1 MKLRATVSKYQELI
15 GLLAV
20 AFFLRI
26 GYLIGN
32 TIPFAFDHGKD
43 SLAIMDMLLNLSPK
57 FIGPWTSIPGLYFGP
72 GWYYLLAPFYVLLGY
87 NPIGGAVVMLLLV
100 LLQIGLAYRYLG
112 KWEAAILT
120 TAPLWFILSKS
131 AWNPYPMTL
140 LSLVLIILL
149 KISAEARKLTPA
161 RALGLGLATSFGFHF
176 SAAFAIFYPVIILAA
191 LAIFRIR
198 LTLRSV
204 LFGLVGFAL
213 PFLPH
218 LLFELRYNFSQVRAV
233 LAYFQKGE
241 SHAFGWEKIQSV
253 VTTSLGEIRLG
264 ILPESNYLGTFS
276 LALPLLLLGLLIGV
290 AIRTTKGS
298 PEIQRAFLLSFLFIV
313 FPIFCFFF
321 LHFNVWYVY
330 AMVPAAVWLVGSL
343 LRRSPSWLKVIY
355 LFLLFLGPVMAYSQ
369 YFLGE
374 RELLLQGRGF
384 LPVKLQAIELIQE
397 KAGSRRYASYQYVPD
412 IYDFSYQYIYFWK
425 ALEGKPLPVE
435 FSYQPGENSYV
446 VQKPELLQHFTVA
459 EGEPEVIFYIVEKP
473 ENEEFLSRWWDAQ
486 QFSKIEETIELSP
499 ELTLY
504 VARP

>member
-1 MKLRATVSKYQELI
+1 MKIWKALNKYRELL

-20 AFFLRI
+20 AFVLRI
-26 GYLIGN
+26 GYFIGN

-72 GWYYLLAPFYVLLGY
+72 GWYYLLAPFYLLFGY
-87 NPIGGAVVMLLLV
+87 NPIGGAVIMLLLV
-100 LLQIGLAYRYLG
+100 LLQVGLAYKYLG
-112 KWEAAILT
+112 KWEAVILS

-149 KISAEARKLTPA
+149 KISAETKKLTPM
-161 RALGLGLATSFGFHF
+161 RALGLGLAASFGFHF
-176 SAAFAIFYPVIILAA
+176 SAAFAIFYPIIILAA
-191 LAIFRIR
+191 LLIFRIR
-198 LTLRSV
+198 LTLKSV
-204 LFGLVGFAL
+204 LFGLLGFAI

-241 SHAFGWEKIQSV
+241 AHTFGLDKIQSV
-253 VTTSLGEIRLG
+253 VATSLGEIRLG
-264 ILPESNYLGTFS
+264 ILPESNYLGAFS
-276 LALPLLLLGLLIGV
+276 MAMPLLLLGLLIGV
-290 AIRTTKGS
+290 AIRSTKGS
-298 PEIQRAFLLSFLFIV
+298 KEIQRALLLCLLFIA

-343 LRRSPSWLKVIY
+343 LRRSPFWLKALYIS
-355 LFLLFLGPVMAYSQ
+355 LLFLGPLFAYGQ
-369 YFLGE
+369 YFMGE

-397 KAGSRRYASYQYVPD
+397 KAAGRPYASYQYVPD

-435 FSYQPGENSYV
+435 FTYQPGEHSYV
-446 VQKPELLQHFTVA
+446 VQKPELLQHFPIA
-459 EGEPEVIFYIVEKP
+459 EGPPEVLFYIVEKP

-486 QFSKIEETIELSP
+486 QFSAIEETIELSP
-499 ELTLY
+499 EVTLY

>member
-1 MKLRATVSKYQELI
+1 MKHWKNLSKYRELL

-20 AFFLRI
+20 AFLFRI
-26 GYLIGN
+26 GYFIGN

-72 GWYYLLAPFYVLLGY
+72 GWYYLLAPFYWLFGY
-87 NPIGGAVVMLLLV
+87 NPIGGAVIMLLLV
-100 LLQIGLAYRYLG
+100 LLQIGLAYKYLG
-112 KWEAAILT
+112 KWEAVILT

-140 LSLVLIILL
+140 LSLVIVILL
-149 KISAEARKLTPA
+149 KLSAETKKLTPRHA
-161 RALGLGLATSFGFHF
+161 FGLGLAASFGFHF
-176 SAAFAIFYPVIILAA
+176 SAAFAIFYPIIIIAA
-191 LAIFRIR
+191 LLIFRIR
-198 LTLRSV
+198 LKLKAV
-204 LFGLVGFAL
+204 LLGFIGFAL

-241 SHAFGWEKIQSV
+241 AHTFGIEKIQSV

-264 ILPESNYLGTFS
+264 ILPESNYLGAFS
-276 LALPLLLLGLLIGV
+276 LALPLLLVALLIWV
-290 AIRTTKGS
+290 AIRTTKS
-298 PEIQRAFLLSFLFIV
+298 SKELQRALLLSVLFIA
-313 FPIFCFFF
+313 FPIICFFF

-330 AMVPAAVWLVGSL
+330 AMVPAAVWLVGSI
-343 LRRSPSWLKVIY
+343 LRRSPFWLRAIY
-355 LFLLFLGPVMAYSQ
+355 IFLLFLGPVFAYSQ
-369 YFLGE
+369 YFMGE
-374 RELLLQGRGF
+374 RALLIQGRGF
-384 LPVKLQAIELIQE
+384 LPIKIQAIELIQE

-425 ALEGKPLPVE
+425 ALEGKALPVE
-435 FSYQPGENSYV
+435 FSYQPGESAYV
-446 VQKPELLQHFTVA
+446 VQKAELLQHFTVA
-459 EGEPEVIFYIVEKP
+459 EGDPEVIFYIVEKP

-486 QFSKIEETIELSP
+486 QFSAIEETIELSP
-499 ELTLY
+499 EVTLY